1 MGATFLAASIAL
13 LACFEPREQ
22 AGRSKPP
29 AAHARAKSASAQRPF
44 APVSAK
50 PTPSPSSNLAVVPPL
65 PGRSDCPRYLPGETT
80 GRIEDKSIAEASGL
94 AASRQNPGVLWT
106 HNDSGGQARVFAM
119 RTDGKE
125 LGSYSLKKAKAVD
138 WEDIAVGPGPE
149 PGKSYLYVGDI
160 GGNHKARKK
169 VVVYRTL
176 EPKVEL
182 DQKAK
187 KRKLDDVDA
196 LELDYPKHDAYDAET
211 LLIDPSTSDV
221 YVVTKALKGT
231 ALVFVA
237 RAPHS
242 QKHDNELERVA
253 TLRLPTATPGAM
265 LTTGGDIAPD
275 GSAIVIRTYSR
286 AYWWSRK
293 PTQTVGEALQAEPC
307 RIPVREE
314 PQGEAIAFTAKA
326 DGYFTVSE
334 GKHSPIYRYLRQ
346 P

>member
-1 MGATFLAASIAL
+1 VG
-13 LACFEPREQ
+13 EE
-22 AGRSKPP
+22 AGK
-29 AAHARAKSASAQRPF
+29 
-44 APVSAK
+44 V
-50 PTPSPSSNLAVVPPL
+50 
-65 PGRSDCPRYLPGETT
+65 
-80 GRIEDKSIAEASGL
+80 EDKSVTEASGL

-106 HNDSGGQARVFAM
+106 HNDSGGRARLFAM
-119 RTDGKE
+119 AADGRE
-125 LGSYSLKKAKAVD
+125 LGSYSVKKAKAID
-138 WEDIAVGPGPE
+138 WEDIALGPGSE
-149 PGKSYLYVGDI
+149 PGEWYLYVGDI

-169 VVVYRTL
+169 VVVYRML
-176 EPKVEL
+176 EPEVEL
-182 DQKAK
+182 GQKAK
-187 KRKLDDVDA
+187 PRKLEDVDV
-196 LELDYPKHDAYDAET
+196 LTLDYPKGGAYDAET
-211 LLIDPSTSDV
+211 LMLDPSTSDL
-221 YVVTKALKGT
+221 YLVTKALKGT